1 MLANFPGYERLKNI
15 KRAGTNQ
22 WACCCPAH
30 NDSSP
35 SLYIKLSDD
44 RWLVHCH
51 AGCSYDDICQSLGI
65 QSHDLFFDKKRKP
78 QDTSLEETI
87 IRLGE
92 LGAIRS
98 DADFERFARAKLN
111 LARMGEIAQDDS
123 PSLGISKP
131 SISPDLD

>member
-1 MLANFPGYERLKNI
+1 MLENFPGYEQLK
-15 KRAGTNQ
+15 KAKKAGKDQ
-22 WACCCPAH
+22 WVAACPAH

-35 SLYIKLSDD
+35 SFYIRLARD

-78 QDTSLEETI
+78 QDTSLDETI
-87 IRLGE
+87 IKLGE

-111 LARMGEIAQDDS
+111 LARMGEAPQTDQK
-123 PSLGISKP
+123 SLGISEP
-131 SISPDLD
+131 SVPPDLD